1 MKSPTLTNMND
12 TAPHTTLNARRTQ
25 MDDGRYLIY
34 FEFEGSDAKSRKVAP
49 ANPATIKPE
58 PAAQHVATDS
68 AATEAALET
77 IENSATEKP
86 TKEIVR
92 EGDGDV

>member
-1 MKSPTLTNMND
+1 MND
-12 TAPHTTLNARRTQ
+12 TAPHTTLNARRTP

-34 FEFEGSDAKSRKVAP
+34 FEFEGSDAQSRKVAP
-49 ANPATIKPE
+49 ADSATIKPE

-77 IENSATEKP
+77 FAKPANST
-86 TKEIVR
+86 TKEQVK
-92 EGDGDV
+92 EGDGNV